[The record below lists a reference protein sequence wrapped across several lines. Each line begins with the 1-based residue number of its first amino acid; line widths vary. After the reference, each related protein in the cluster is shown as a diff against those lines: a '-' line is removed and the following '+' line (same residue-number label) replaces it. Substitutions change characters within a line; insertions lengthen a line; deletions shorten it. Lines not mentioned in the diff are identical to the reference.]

1 MLIRSHGFTTG
12 ADNIKLAVM
21 QAIYTQTDATVQSTA
36 LTIRNAYL
44 GSKNKGDGVVY
55 LTAQQARDSWTI
67 DAGTVE
73 RPWDLWVHEVESS
86 DLYVNMLDLNQT
98 TPAAPNFVS

>member
-1 MLIRSHGFTTG
+1 
-12 ADNIKLAVM
+12 M

-55 LTAQQARDSWTI
+55 LTAQQARDSWVI
-67 DAGTVE
+67 DAETVE

-86 DLYVNMLDLNQT
+86 DLYINMLDPNQT